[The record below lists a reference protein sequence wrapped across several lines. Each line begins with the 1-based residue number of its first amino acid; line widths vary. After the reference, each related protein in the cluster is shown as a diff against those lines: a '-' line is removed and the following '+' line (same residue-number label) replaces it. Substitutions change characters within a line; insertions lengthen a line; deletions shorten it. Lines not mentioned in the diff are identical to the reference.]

1 MRRTL
6 MKDLAAAAGVS
17 VSQVSRALAGKPD
30 VAPELRRRILEL
42 AREKNYRNCTAVHR
56 RTVAVLAGRMDKF
69 SSSLVNELL
78 AVARQKGWRMVI
90 VPHEHLEFLDD
101 RLFDGA
107 IGLAASELSRTWH
120 ERHRIPLVVINSYG
134 WMLDRVCS
142 VFPDS
147 NGESRL
153 AMEHLISL
161 GHRKIARLRLIGEN
175 ASEQET
181 NRGYDEFLR
190 VASEYGIRDSVRY
203 CHAPDWERLELRIRE
218 LVGEGFTGFIAI
230 FIDGAPKVIDAIRNC
245 GKRIPEDISLVA
257 YESAEMTAH
266 LTPPLTALAY
276 DYRGLAAAAAGRLEL
291 ELEGCGKQRP
301 NVGPG
306 RRIVRPSTAPPPR
319 FYAGEGGRGREL

>member
-30 VAPELRRRILEL
+30 VAPEL
-42 AREKNYRNCTAVHR
+42 AREKNYRNWTAVHR
-56 RTVAVLAGRMDKF
+56 RTVAVLAGRMDEF

-90 VPHEHLEFLDD
+90 VPHEHLGFLDD

-153 AMEHLISL
+153 AMEHLIFS
-161 GHRKIARLRLIGEN
+161 
-175 ASEQET
+175 S
-181 NRGYDEFLR
+181 
-190 VASEYGIRDSVRY
+190 
-203 CHAPDWERLELRIRE
+203 RE
-218 LVGEGFTGFIAI
+218 LETTILQSVKPASSSI
-230 FIDGAPKVIDAIRNC
+230 F
-245 GKRIPEDISLVA
+245 
-257 YESAEMTAH
+257 
-266 LTPPLTALAY
+266 LAFF
-276 DYRGLAAAAAGRLEL
+276 
-291 ELEGCGKQRP
+291 
-301 NVGPG
+301 
-306 RRIVRPSTAPPPR
+306 VR
-319 FYAGEGGRGREL
+319 